1 MRAPAIVALVL
12 ASVFGVISALHVYWA
27 ARGATGPDG
36 SGAIPMKRDGTALFR
51 PSRASTLA
59 VATALA
65 AAAFVVLGRTGVIAP
80 HGMEWIYRA
89 GAWTLGAVLALRAVG
104 DFRYVGL
111 FKRERDSRFARLDTR
126 YFTPLCAALA
136 AGVLYLAAA

>member
-12 ASVFGVISALHVYWA
+12 ASVFAAISALHVYWA
-27 ARGATGPDG
+27 ARGTTGSNG
-36 SGAIPMKRDGTALFR
+36 SGAIPMKRDGTPLFQ

-59 VATALA
+59 VAVALA
-65 AAAFVVLGRTGVIAP
+65 AAAVVVLGRSGVIALD
-80 HGMEWIYRA
+80 GMSWIFRA

-111 FKRERDSRFARLDTR
+111 FKREHDSRFARLDTR
-126 YFTPLCAALA
+126 WFTPLCAALA
-136 AGVLYLAAA
+136 AGVLYLAAG